1 MTTGREWE
9 QVSAKERWL
18 ECVRRW
24 RVQPDAP
31 GAEDC
36 WAPELELA
44 SPGHLKQIQSE
55 KIAAAAAYLYE
66 DSPFYRGK
74 FDEAGLRPAD
84 VRSVEDLWKVPIT
97 RKQEWADDVLRHPP
111 WGTFSPLKSED
122 WGRHGFML
130 FTSSGVTG
138 APRAFR
144 HTAHDRDLWAWMWA
158 RALWAQGV
166 RPGDVLINCIGYGPY
181 TAYWGA
187 HYAMNLI
194 GCPVIPGSGVPAEGR
209 AAYIDAYSPT
219 VLTCTPS
226 HGLHLAETMRRMGLD
241 PAASSI
247 RLVVAGGEQGAC
259 IPATKRRLE
268 QAWGATALDVFGGA
282 EVAMAPLGYQCAPDA
297 RRDRP
302 PYAPHLMEDCYVVEI
317 VDPST
322 GEPMPEGGTGI
333 TVVSN
338 LFSEAQPILRFE
350 MADLMLVT
358 SAPCPCGRTH
368 RRAVGGVLGR
378 EDDVL
383 KVRGRAVQP
392 SGFEAAV
399 RSVAEAADEFEVVI
413 DRREGGLDEVLI
425 RVEAA
430 PGASLDDRAL
440 AGGVV
445 DAVRRE
451 LGLEAS
457 CEVVAAGTLRRTE
470 GKARRVHDRRRA
482 MTSGADRR

>member
-1 MTTGREWE
+1 L
-9 QVSAKERWL
+9 SAKERWL
-18 ECVRRW
+18 QCVQRW
-24 RVQPDAP
+24 RLHPDAP
-31 GAEDC
+31 EGDGC
-36 WAPELELA
+36 WSPELERA
-44 SPGHLKQIQSE
+44 SRGRLEEIQSE

-66 DSPFYRGK
+66 DSAFYRRK
-74 FDEAGLRPAD
+74 FDEAGLRPTD
-84 VRSVEDLWKVPIT
+84 VRSVEDLWKVPVT
-97 RKQEWADDVLRHPP
+97 RKQEWADDILLHPP
-111 WGTFSPLKSED
+111 WGTFSPLKTED
-122 WGRHGFML
+122 WGRRGFML
-130 FTSSGVTG
+130 FTSSGHTG

-144 HTAHDRDLWAWMWA
+144 HTTHDRDLWAWMWA

-166 RPGDVLINCIGYGPY
+166 RPGDVLINCMGYGPY

-194 GCPVIPGSGVPAEGR
+194 GCPVIPGSGVSTERR

-226 HGLHLAETMRRMGLD
+226 YGLHLADAMRRLDLD

-247 RLVVAGGEQGAC
+247 RLVIAGGEQGAC

-268 QAWGATALDVFGGA
+268 RAWGATALDVFGGA
-282 EVAMAPLGYQCAPDA
+282 EVAMAPLGYQCADDA
-297 RRDRP
+297 TRDDP
-302 PYAPHLMEDCYVVEI
+302 PYSPHLMEDCYAVEV

-350 MADLMLVT
+350 MADLMQVT
-358 SAPCPCGRTH
+358 SAPCPCGRTQ
-368 RRAVGGVLGR
+368 RRATGGVLGR

-413 DRREGGLDEVLI
+413 DRREGGLDEVLV

-430 PGASLDDRAL
+430 SGACLDRRAL
-440 AGGVV
+440 VDGVIG
-445 DAVRRE
+445 AVRRE
-451 LGLEAS
+451 LGLEVG
-457 CEVVAAGTLRRTE
+457 CEVVEAGTLRRVE
-470 GKARRVHDRRRA
+470 AKARRVHDRRRIA
-482 MTSGADRR
+482 ASGADRQ

>member
-1 MTTGREWE
+1 
-9 QVSAKERWL
+9 VSSAKERWL
-18 ECVRRW
+18 ACVRRW
-24 RVQPDAP
+24 QLQPESP
-31 GAEDC
+31 GGEDW
-36 WAPELELA
+36 WAPELERA
-44 SPGHLKQIQSE
+44 SRDRLEEIQSE

-74 FDEAGLRPAD
+74 FDEVGLRPAD

-97 RKQEWADDVLRHPP
+97 RKQEWADDTLQHPP
-111 WGTFSPLKSED
+111 WGTFSPLTTED
-122 WGRHGFML
+122 WGRRGFML

-144 HTAHDRDLWAWMWA
+144 HTTHDRDLWAWLWA
-158 RALWAQGV
+158 RTLWAQGV

-194 GCPVIPGSGVPAEGR
+194 GCPVIPGSGVSAEGR
-209 AAYIDAYSPT
+209 ATYIDAYAPT

-226 HGLHLAETMRRMGLD
+226 HGLYLAETMRRMGLD

-268 QAWGATALDVFGGA
+268 RAWGATAVDVFGGA
-282 EVAMAPLGYQCAPDA
+282 EVAMAPLGYQCSNDA
-297 RRDRP
+297 GSDP
-302 PYAPHLMEDCYVVEI
+302 PYSPHLMEDCYAVEI

-322 GEPMPEGGTGI
+322 GEPMAEGSTGI

-358 SAPCPCGRTH
+358 SAPCPCGRTQ

-378 EDDVL
+378 EDDVV

-399 RSVAEAADEFEVVI
+399 RSVWEAADEFEVVI
-413 DRREGGLDEVLI
+413 DRRDGGQDEVVI

-430 PGASLDDRAL
+430 DGADLDARVL
-440 AGGVV
+440 AGHVV

-451 LGLEAS
+451 LGLTVG
-457 CEVVAAGTLRRTE
+457 CEVVAAGTLRRPE
-470 GKARRVHDRRRA
+470 AKARRVHDRRRVTA
-482 MTSGADRR
+482 SGADLR

>member
-1 MTTGREWE
+1 
-9 QVSAKERWL
+9 VSAAKERWL
-18 ECVRRW
+18 ACVRRW
-24 RVQPDAP
+24 QAQPDGP
-31 GAEDC
+31 GSDDC
-36 WAPELELA
+36 WAPELERAPRDRLEE
-44 SPGHLKQIQSE
+44 IQSE

-66 DSPFYRGK
+66 DSPFYRAK
-74 FDEAGLRPAD
+74 FDEVGLRPTD

-97 RKQEWADDVLRHPP
+97 RKQEWADDVLLHPP
-111 WGTFSPLKSED
+111 WGTFSPLGSQD
-122 WGRHGFML
+122 WGRRGFML

-144 HTAHDRDLWAWMWA
+144 HTTHDRDLWAWLWA

-194 GCPVIPGSGVPAEGR
+194 GCPVIPGSGVSAEGR
-209 AAYIDAYSPT
+209 ATYIDAYSPT

-241 PAASSI
+241 PAASSV

-268 QAWGATALDVFGGA
+268 RAWGATALDVFGGA
-282 EVAMAPLGYQCAPDA
+282 EVAMAPLGYQCSADA
-297 RRDRP
+297 GSDRP
-302 PYAPHLMEDCYVVEI
+302 PYSPHLMEDCYAVEI

-322 GEPMPEGGTGI
+322 GEPMAEGSTGI

-350 MADLMLVT
+350 MADLMQVT
-358 SAPCPCGRTH
+358 SAPCPCGRTQ
-368 RRAVGGVLGR
+368 RRAVGGVLGH
-378 EDDVL
+378 EDDVV

-399 RSVAEAADEFEVVI
+399 RSVAEAADEFVVVI
-413 DRREGGLDEVLI
+413 DRRDGGLDEVVI

-430 PGASLDDRAL
+430 EGTRRDTRAL
-440 AGGVV
+440 AGRVV

-451 LGLEAS
+451 LGLEVG
-457 CEVVAAGTLRRTE
+457 CEVVPAGTLRRPE
-470 GKARRVHDRRRA
+470 AKARRVHDRRRVTA
-482 MTSGADRR
+482 SGAERE

>member
-1 MTTGREWE
+1 MGRSL
-9 QVSAKERWL
+9 SAKERWL
-18 ECVRRW
+18 GCVRRW
-24 RVQPDAP
+24 RLHQDGP
-31 GAEDC
+31 GGDDC
-36 WAPELELA
+36 WAPELERATRGRLEE
-44 SPGHLKQIQSE
+44 IQSE

-66 DSPFYRGK
+66 DSPFYRAK
-74 FDEAGLRPAD
+74 FDEVGLRPAD

-97 RKQEWADDVLRHPP
+97 RKQEWADDIVSHPP
-111 WGTFSPLKSED
+111 WGTFSPLRSED
-122 WGRHGFML
+122 WGRRGFML
-130 FTSSGVTG
+130 FTSSGLTG

-144 HTAHDRDLWAWMWA
+144 HTTHDRDLWAWMWA

-166 RPGDVLINCIGYGPY
+166 RPGDVLINCMGYGPY

-194 GCPVIPGSGVPAEGR
+194 GCPVIPGSGVPTESR

-226 HGLHLAETMRRMGLD
+226 HGLHLAETMRQLGMD

-268 QAWGATALDVFGGA
+268 RAWGATALDVFGGA
-282 EVAMAPLGYQCAPDA
+282 EVAMAPLGYQCAADA
-297 RRDRP
+297 KREEP
-302 PYAPHLMEDCYVVEI
+302 PYSPHLMEDCYAVEI

-322 GEPMPEGGTGI
+322 GEPMPEGSTGI

-350 MADLMLVT
+350 MADLMEVT
-358 SAPCPCGRTH
+358 SAPCPCGRTQ
-368 RRAVGGVLGR
+368 RRAAGGVLGR

-383 KVRGRAVQP
+383 KVRGRAVRP

-399 RSVAEAADEFEVVI
+399 RSVAEAADEFEVLVH
-413 DRREGGLDEVLI
+413 RREGGVDEVLV

-430 PGASLDDRAL
+430 LGTAPDARAL
-440 AGGVV
+440 ARLVV

-451 LGLEAS
+451 LGLDVG
-457 CEVVAAGTLRRTE
+457 CEVVAVGTLRRVE
-470 GKARRVHDRRRA
+470 AKARRVHDRRRA
-482 MTSGADRR
+482 SAGGTDRA

>member
-1 MTTGREWE
+1 M
-9 QVSAKERWL
+9 SAKERWL

-24 RVQPDAP
+24 RLHADAP
-31 GAEDC
+31 GGDGC
-36 WAPELELA
+36 WAPELEQA
-44 SPGHLKQIQSE
+44 SRGRLEEIQSE

-66 DSPFYRGK
+66 DSPFYRAK
-74 FDEAGLRPAD
+74 FDEARLRPSD

-97 RKQEWADDVLRHPP
+97 RKQEWADDVHLHPP
-111 WGTFSPLKSED
+111 WGTFSPLRAED
-122 WGRHGFML
+122 WGRRGFML
-130 FTSSGVTG
+130 FTSSGMTG

-144 HTAHDRDLWAWMWA
+144 HTTHDRDLWAWMWA

-166 RPGDVLINCIGYGPY
+166 RPGDVLINCMGYGPY

-194 GCPVIPGSGVPAEGR
+194 GCPVIPGSGVSTEGR

-226 HGLHLAETMRRMGLD
+226 HGLHLAETMRRMELD

-247 RLVVAGGEQGAC
+247 RLVIAGGEQGAC
-259 IPATKRRLE
+259 IQATKRRLE
-268 QAWGATALDVFGGA
+268 RAWGATALDVFGGA

-297 RRDRP
+297 ARHLA
-302 PYAPHLMEDCYVVEI
+302 PYSPHLMEDCYAVEV

-322 GEPMPEGGTGI
+322 GEPIPEGGTGI

-350 MADLMLVT
+350 MADLMRVT
-358 SAPCPCGRTH
+358 SEPCPCGRTH
-368 RRAVGGVLGR
+368 RRATGGVLGR

-383 KVRGRAVQP
+383 KVRGRALQP

-399 RSVAEAADEFEVVI
+399 RSVDAAADEFEVVI
-413 DRREGGLDEVLI
+413 DRRGGGLDEVLV

-430 PGASLDDRAL
+430 GAADVDDRRL
-440 AGGVV
+440 TVGIVE
-445 DAVRRE
+445 AVRRE
-451 LGLEAS
+451 LGIEVA
-457 CEVVAAGTLRRTE
+457 CEVVPAGTLRRVE
-470 GKARRVHDRRRA
+470 AKARRVHDRRRVSG
-482 MTSGADRR
+482 SGADRR